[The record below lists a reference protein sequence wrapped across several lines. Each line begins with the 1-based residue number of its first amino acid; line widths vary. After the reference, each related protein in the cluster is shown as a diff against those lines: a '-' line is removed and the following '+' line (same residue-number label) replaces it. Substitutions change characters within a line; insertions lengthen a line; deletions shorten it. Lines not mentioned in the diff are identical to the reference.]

1 MHNKERELEILNI
14 LKKANGFV
22 STKQLCQM
30 LFASESS
37 IRRDLRALEE
47 QKLVKRSH
55 GGIFPITNNSNIV
68 TFNKR
73 TKLNADAKRAI
84 AKKAASLITDS
95 QIIFLDQSS
104 TAFYLA
110 NEIVNRTSLTV
121 VTNNIEIMMLLSNSG
136 LKIITSGGFL
146 SDENRNCLIGGDAQR
161 TFHNIYADIMF
172 FSTKAIS
179 DDGAVTDCS
188 REEILVREAMLK
200 NAAKKVLLCDSS
212 KFGIRAPFKQCDLMD
227 VDYLISEENTAQ
239 QFSEFQSRIQL
250 L

>member
-37 IRRDLRALEE
+37 IRRDLRALEA

-84 AKKAASLITDS
+84 AKKAASFS
-95 QIIFLDQSS
+95 
-104 TAFYLA
+104 YCR
-110 NEIVNRTSLTV
+110 IVKSV
-121 VTNNIEIMMLLSNSG
+121 
-136 LKIITSGGFL
+136 LK
-146 SDENRNCLIGGDAQR
+146 
-161 TFHNIYADIMF
+161 
-172 FSTKAIS
+172 
-179 DDGAVTDCS
+179 
-188 REEILVREAMLK
+188 
-200 NAAKKVLLCDSS
+200 
-212 KFGIRAPFKQCDLMD
+212 
-227 VDYLISEENTAQ
+227 
-239 QFSEFQSRIQL
+239 
-250 L
+250 

>member
-84 AKKAASLITDS
+84 AKKAAALITDG

-200 NAAKKVLLCDSS
+200 NATKKVLLCDSS

-239 QFSEFQSRIQL
+239 QFREFQSRIKL